1 MSLPRVPFA
10 SNVSPKTST
19 FSLKPSE
26 NIQPKTIKVTTT
38 PEAKTNSLI
47 IESIKDVDDLVSIK
61 AILVLSHNLRLA
73 KVKLGKGLIFKIDIQ
88 SIRQIILAYRNNNND

>member
-1 MSLPRVPFA
+1 MPFVPFVI
-10 SNVSPKTST
+10 NVSARPITLPLT
-19 FSLKPSE
+19 PSE
-26 NIQPKTIKVTTT
+26 KGELKIIKVTTT
-38 PEAKTNSLI
+38 PEAKTTSLI

-88 SIRQIILAYRNNNND
+88 SIRQIILTYRNNNHD